1 MNNHSTSSG
10 PINPD
15 FQSENILGMA
25 IPVIVP
31 EFDIFQANIVPPDE
45 NEFFQPG
52 SVVMGEKS
60 KSRTAKEQSGG
71 MKAPT
76 VSEQSESSTPKPT
89 AAQSDGK
96 TPKLTAAQAKA
107 AAVKA
112 MYDSVGISPEDI
124 DTDEWVGKL
133 YKDPKHL
140 SLMEKTVCF
149 HNLNA
154 KGEPISV
161 CDARIYKYLTHT
173 QHIITVGKLAY
184 IYQNGY
190 YAEDIEET
198 ILPSLIADCILERFL
213 TSAIVARI
221 HRMFFQKAEL
231 TKRPEELNQH
241 RPWHVNFKNAM
252 FNVRKWELYPH
263 MPRMLSINQIPWEFD
278 PNADPGPG
286 TEIEKFLSYS
296 VPEADD
302 REMLLQYI
310 GLCFTTD
317 VSQQKMLVICG
328 EGGTGKSTLI
338 NLIQDVI
345 GARNISNVSLN
356 ELAERFKPILLMG
369 KLLNSC
375 ADLEI
380 DALDDVS
387 MTKKLVG
394 EDKVDGEHKGLRPV
408 SFNNYSKLLFS
419 TNELPLVR
427 NEKTQG
433 FFRRLLVLTMDKE
446 PQSKDPEL
454 KYKLRKE
461 IPYLIHISMQA
472 LRRMYEQGGITI
484 SENSKK
490 ATRQLRMD
498 SDTVAA
504 FLEEWCIVTKDEKD
518 KVDKTSLFDKYSEYC
533 KETERQAHTKTNFF
547 KALRNKRFHEGRT
560 SKARCFCGL
569 RLKEKMGDYEVERFG
584 KEIIEH

>member
-1 MNNHSTSSG
+1 MFRYDTKLLLPDQYLRERQQTMNNQITTSG
-10 PINPD
+10 YIIPD
-15 FQSENILGMA
+15 FAS
-25 IPVIVP
+25 
-31 EFDIFQANIVPPDE
+31 ANIGINAMSVLTPE
-45 NEFFQPG
+45 IEVFQNDQQDG
-52 SVVMGEKS
+52 SEPAPSKRGRKKKS
-60 KSRTAKEQSGG
+60 ETDSQ
-71 MKAPT
+71 
-76 VSEQSESSTPKPT
+76 PKMSP
-89 AAQSDGK
+89 AE
-96 TPKLTAAQAKA
+96 AKA
-107 AAVKA
+107 AAMLA
-112 MYDSVGISPEDI
+112 SYEAIGLTPEDLE
-124 DTDEWVGKL
+124 TDEWIGKL
-133 YKDPKHL
+133 YTDPKRL
-140 SLMEKTVCF
+140 SLLEKQICF

-154 KGEPISV
+154 KGEPVSV

-173 QHIITVGKLAY
+173 QNIITVGKLAY
-184 IYQNGY
+184 IYQGGCY
-190 YAEDIEET
+190 VEDIEET

-231 TKRPEELNQH
+231 TKRPEELNQC
-241 RPWHVNFKNAM
+241 RPWHVNFKNCM
-252 FNVRKWELYPH
+252 FNVRKWETYPH
-263 MPRMLSINQIPWEFD
+263 LPRIYSINQIPWEFD
-278 PNADPGPG
+278 PDADPGPG

-296 VPEADD
+296 VPAEDD

-369 KLLNSC
+369 KLMNSC

-408 SFNNYSKLLFS
+408 SFNSYAKLLFS

-433 FFRRLLVLTMDKE
+433 FFRRLLVLTMDRE
-446 PQSKDPEL
+446 PPSKDPEL

-461 IPYLIHISMQA
+461 IPYLIYISMKA
-472 LRRMYEQGGITI
+472 LKRMYEQGGITI
-484 SENSKK
+484 SENSKR
-490 ATRQLRMD
+490 ATKQLRMD

-504 FLEEWCIVTKDEKD
+504 FLEECCIVTKDEKD
-518 KVDKTSLFDKYSEYC
+518 RVDRTDLFDKYSEYC

-547 KALRNKRFHEGRT
+547 KALRNKRFKEPRT
-560 SKARCFCGL
+560 SKGRYFCGL
-569 RLKEKMGDYEVERFG
+569 RLKDRAGDYEVDEDGFIHLEGIEEETPFG
-584 KEIIEH
+584 N